1 MNFIKFVFDP
11 DAWSE
16 VYAAIRKNK
25 LRTILTM
32 IGVAWGMFLF
42 VLLLGVTRGL
52 QNGFD
57 RNLADAATNSLF
69 VWGGTTS
76 MPYQGFQ
83 KGRTIELKMSDV
95 RQIQARFPQISLLA
109 PRNSKSNSILTYGTK
124 YNFYTVNGDYP
135 DQNRMFGKD
144 IIQGRFINE
153 DDIKTES
160 KVCVIGIEVAEQFF
174 GDKPKPLGKEI
185 RISDSYYTIVGV
197 YDTPSSPVE
206 SKDQVFI
213 PFTTFQKIYNQ
224 GEMIQY
230 LSLSLPN
237 NYDIVA
243 FEKEL
248 KTYLKQIKNISPD
261 DDQGIGG
268 FNLGEMLGKIMKFVK
283 GMQFLAIVVGGMT
296 LFSGVIA
303 IASIL
308 LITVSERT
316 KEFGIRRALGAIPA
330 QIRGQILLE
339 SVVLTLIAGLGGIIF
354 AALLLM
360 VLNEVIIPS
369 NKNIPLYNASID
381 LFTLFTALAVMVV
394 MATLAGLIP
403 AQRAIQIKPIDAL
416 RDE

>member
-1 MNFIKFVFDP
+1 MNLKILFDI

-16 VYAAIRKNK
+16 VYSAIRKNK

-42 VLLLGVTRGL
+42 VLLLGVTRGM

-69 VWGGTTS
+69 LWGGTTS
-76 MPYQGFQ
+76 MPYQGYQ

-95 RQIQARFPQISLLA
+95 RQIQAQFPQISLIA
-109 PRNSKSNSILTYGTK
+109 PRNMMPNTIVSYGSK

-144 IIQGRFINE
+144 IVKGRFINE
-153 DDIKTES
+153 DDITNEAKI
-160 KVCVIGIEVAEQFF
+160 CVMGIEVIENYF
-174 GDKPKPLGKEI
+174 DKKTDPIGQQI

-197 YDTPSSPVE
+197 YDSPSSPVE
-206 SKDQVFI
+206 TKDQIFI
-213 PFTTFQKIYNQ
+213 PFTTFQKVYNQ
-224 GEMIQY
+224 GEKIQY

-237 NYDIVA
+237 AYDIVA
-243 FEKEL
+243 FEKQL
-248 KTYLKQIKNISPD
+248 KSHLKAIKHIAPE
-261 DDQGIGG
+261 DDQGLGG

-283 GMQFLAIVVGGMT
+283 GMQFLAIVVGAMT

-303 IASIL
+303 ISSIL

-316 KEFGIRRALGAIPA
+316 KEFGIRRALGAIPS

-339 SVVLTLIAGLGGIIF
+339 SVVLTLVAGLAGIVGAGLI
-354 AALLLM
+354 LM
-360 VLNEVIIPS
+360 FLNEVIIPG
-369 NKNIPLYNASID
+369 NDKIPIYNASID
-381 LFTLFTALAVMVV
+381 LFTLFAALMIMVV
-394 MATLAGLIP
+394 MATFAGLIP
-403 AQRAIQIKPIDAL
+403 AQRAIAIKPIDAL
-416 RDE
+416 REE

>member
-1 MNFIKFVFDP
+1 MNLVKFVLDP

-25 LRTILTM
+25 LRTVLTM

-57 RNLADAATNSLF
+57 RNLANAATNSLF
-69 VWGGTTS
+69 VWGGITS
-76 MPYQGFQ
+76 MPHEGFQ

-95 RQIQARFPQISLLA
+95 RQIKARFPQIELLA
-109 PRNSKSNSILTYGTK
+109 PRNSKPNSILTYGSK

-144 IIQGRFINE
+144 LIQGRFINE
-153 DDIKTES
+153 DDIKTEA
-160 KVCVIGIEVAEQFF
+160 KVCVIGIEIAEQFF
-174 GDKPKPLGKEI
+174 GENARPLGKQM
-185 RISDSYYTIVGV
+185 RISDSYYTIVGI

-224 GEMIQY
+224 GEVIQY
-230 LSLSLPN
+230 LSLSLPKS
-237 NYDIVA
+237 YDIVA

-248 KTYLKQIKNISPD
+248 KAYLKQLKNIAPED
-261 DDQGIGG
+261 EQGIGG
-268 FNLGEMLGKIMKFVK
+268 FNLGEMLGKIVTFVK
-283 GMQFLAIVVGGMT
+283 GMQFLAIVVGAMT

-316 KEFGIRRALGAIPA
+316 KEFGIRRALGAVPA

-339 SVVLTLIAGLGGIIF
+339 SVILTLIAGLSGIIF

-360 VLNEVIIPS
+360 LLNEIIIPG
-369 NKNIPLYNASID
+369 NENIPLYNASID
-381 LFTLFTALAVMVV
+381 LLTLFSALAIMIV

>member
-1 MNFIKFVFDP
+1 MNFIKFIFDV

-42 VLLLGVTRGL
+42 VLLLGVTKGL

-57 RNLADAATNSLF
+57 RNLANSATNSLF
-69 VWGGTTS
+69 VWGGKTS
-76 MPYQGFQ
+76 IPYQGFQ

-95 RQIQARFPQISLLA
+95 KKIQAQFPQISLLA
-109 PRNSKSNSILTYGTK
+109 PRNSKSSTIIAYGSK

-160 KVCVIGIEVAEQFF
+160 KVCVLGIEVAEDFF
-174 GDKPKPLGKEI
+174 GDDPKPLGKQI
-185 RISDSYYTIVGV
+185 RISDSYYTIVGI
-197 YDTPSSPVE
+197 YDSPSSPVE
-206 SKDQVFI
+206 GKNEVFI
-213 PFTTFQKIYNQ
+213 PFTTFQKVYNQ
-224 GEMIQY
+224 GETINY

-237 NYDIVA
+237 SYDIKG
-243 FEKEL
+243 FEKQL
-248 KTYLKQIKNISPD
+248 KSYLKEIKNISPD
-261 DDQGIGG
+261 DDQAIGG
-268 FNLGEMLGKIMKFVK
+268 FNLGEMLGKVLKFVK
-283 GMQFLAIVVGGMT
+283 GMQFLAVVVGAMT

-316 KEFGIRRALGAIPA
+316 KEFGIRRALGAIPS

-339 SVVLTLIAGLGGIIF
+339 SVILTLIAGFIGIIS
-354 AALLLM
+354 AALILM
-360 VLNEVIIPS
+360 FLNEILIPG

-381 LFTLFTALAVMVV
+381 LPTLFSALAIMVI

>member
-1 MNFIKFVFDP
+1 MNWKLLFDI

-42 VLLLGVTRGL
+42 VLLLGVTRGM

-76 MPYQGFQ
+76 MPHQGFQ
-83 KGRTIELKMSDV
+83 KGRLIELKMSDV
-95 RQIQARFPQISLLA
+95 KRIENQFPQISLIA
-109 PRNSKSNSILTYGTK
+109 PRNNMPNSVVAYGTK

-144 IIQGRFINE
+144 IIYGRFINE
-153 DDIKTES
+153 DDIKTEA
-160 KVCVIGIEVAEQFF
+160 KICVLGIEIVENFF
-174 GDKPKPLGKEI
+174 KETKDAMGERI
-185 RISDSYYTIVGV
+185 RIGDSYYTIVGI
-197 YDTPSSPVE
+197 YDSPSSPVE
-206 SKDQVFI
+206 TKDQIFI
-213 PFTTFQKIYNQ
+213 PFTTFQKVYNQ
-224 GEMIQY
+224 GEKIQY

-237 NYDIVA
+237 DYDIVA
-243 FEKEL
+243 FEKQL
-248 KTYLKQIKNISPD
+248 KSYLKQIKNIAPA
-261 DDQGIGG
+261 DDQALGG
-268 FNLGEMLGKIMKFVK
+268 FNLGEMLGKIMTFVK
-283 GMQFLAIVVGGMT
+283 GMQFLAIVVGALT

-303 IASIL
+303 ISSIL

-316 KEFGIRRALGAIPA
+316 KEFGIRRALGAIPT

-339 SVVLTLIAGLGGIIF
+339 SVVLTLIAGLAGIVGAGLI
-354 AALLLM
+354 LM
-360 VLNEVIIPS
+360 VLNEFVIPNNDSIP
-369 NKNIPLYNASID
+369 IYNASID
-381 LFTLFTALAVMVV
+381 LFTLFAALTIMVV

-403 AQRAIQIKPIDAL
+403 AQRAIAIKPIDAL
-416 RDE
+416 REE

>member
-1 MNFIKFVFDP
+1 MNLVKFIFDP

-16 VYAAIRKNK
+16 VYSAIRKNK
-25 LRTILTM
+25 LRTVLTM

-76 MPYQGFQ
+76 VPYEGFQ

-95 RQIQARFPQISLLA
+95 RQIKARFPQISLMA
-109 PRNSKSNSILTYGTK
+109 PRNSKPNSIIAYGSK
-124 YNFYTVNGDYP
+124 YNFYSVNGDYP

-144 IIQGRFINE
+144 IVQGRFINE
-153 DDIKTES
+153 DDIKDET
-160 KVCVIGIEVAEQFF
+160 KVCVIGIEVAEQYF
-174 GDKPKPLGKEI
+174 GSNPHPLGKQI

-213 PFTTFQKIYNQ
+213 PFTTFQKVYNQ
-224 GEMIQY
+224 GEIIQY
-230 LSLSLPN
+230 LCLSLPN
-237 NYDIVA
+237 QYNISD

-248 KTYLKQIKNISPD
+248 KTYIKQLKNIAPD
-261 DDQGIGG
+261 DDQAIGG

-283 GMQFLAIVVGGMT
+283 GMQFLAVVVGAMT

-316 KEFGIRRALGAIPA
+316 KEFGIRRALGAVPA

-339 SVVLTLIAGLGGIIF
+339 SVVLTLIAGLGGIVF
-354 AALLLM
+354 AGLLLM
-360 VLNEVIIPS
+360 VLNEIIIPG

-381 LFTLFTALAVMVV
+381 LFTLFSALVIMVV

-416 RDE
+416 REE

>member
-1 MNFIKFVFDP
+1 MNFVKFIFDP

-69 VWGGTTS
+69 VWGGKTS

-95 RQIQARFPQISLLA
+95 RKIQAKFPQISLLA
-109 PRNSKSNSILTYGTK
+109 PRNSKPSSVIAYKSK

-153 DDIKTES
+153 DDIKDES
-160 KVCVIGIEVAEQFF
+160 KVCVLGIEVAEQFF
-174 GDKPKPLGKEI
+174 GKNAEPLGKQI

-197 YDTPSSPVE
+197 YDAPSSPVE
-206 SKDQVFI
+206 SKDEVYI
-213 PFTTFQKIYNQ
+213 PFTTFQKVYNQ
-224 GEMIQY
+224 GETIQY

-237 NYDIVA
+237 NYDIIS

-248 KTYLKQIKNISPD
+248 KAYLKEIKNISPD

-283 GMQFLAIVVGGMT
+283 GLQFLAIVVGGMT

-339 SVVLTLIAGLGGIIF
+339 SVVLTLIAGLFGIIL
-354 AALLLM
+354 AASVLM
-360 VLNEVIIPS
+360 FLNEILVPS
-369 NKNIPLYNASID
+369 NENIPLYNASID
-381 LFTLFTALAVMVV
+381 LVTLFTALAVMIV
-394 MATLAGLIP
+394 MATFAGLIP
-403 AQRAIQIKPIDAL
+403 AQRAILIKPIDAL

>member
-76 MPYQGFQ
+76 MPYEGFQ
-83 KGRTIELKMSDV
+83 KGRKIELKMSDV
-95 RQIQARFPQISLLA
+95 RKIQAHFPQISLLA
-109 PRNSKSNSILTYGTK
+109 PRNSKPSSVIAYGSK

-153 DDIKTES
+153 DDIKNET
-160 KVCVIGIEVAEQFF
+160 KICVLGIEVAEQFF
-174 GDKPKPLGKEI
+174 GKNPSPLGKQI

-206 SKDQVFI
+206 TKDQIYI
-213 PFTTFQKIYNQ
+213 PFTTFQKVYNQ
-224 GEMIQY
+224 GETIQY

-237 NYDIVA
+237 NYDIIS
-243 FEKEL
+243 FEKQLKAYL
-248 KTYLKQIKNISPD
+248 KTIKNIAPD
-261 DDQGIGG
+261 DDQAIGG

-283 GMQFLAIVVGGMT
+283 GLQFLAIVVGGMT

-339 SVVLTLIAGLGGIIF
+339 SVVLTLIAGLFGIIM
-354 AALLLM
+354 AASILM
-360 VLNEVIIPS
+360 LLNEIIVPA
-369 NKNIPLYNASID
+369 NENIPLYNASID
-381 LFTLFTALAVMVV
+381 LVTLFTALAVMIV

-403 AQRAIQIKPIDAL
+403 AQRAILIKPIDAL

>member
-1 MNFIKFVFDP
+1 MNIKLLFDI

-42 VLLLGVTRGL
+42 VLLLGVTRGM

-83 KGRTIELKMSDV
+83 KGRKIELKMSDV
-95 RQIQARFPQISLLA
+95 ERIKNDFPQISLIA
-109 PRNSKSNSILTYGTK
+109 PRNMMPNTVVAFGSK

-135 DQNRMFGKD
+135 DQNKMFGKD
-144 IIQGRFINE
+144 IIYGRFINE
-153 DDIKTES
+153 DDIKTEA
-160 KVCVIGIEVAEQFF
+160 KVCV
-174 GDKPKPLGKEI
+174 LGKEVVENFFGKNVNPLGEQI

-197 YDTPSSPVE
+197 YGKPSSPVE
-206 SKDQVFI
+206 SEDQIFI
-213 PFTTFQKIYNQ
+213 PFTTFQKVYNQ
-224 GEMIQY
+224 GEKIQY

-237 NYDIVA
+237 EYDIVA
-243 FEKEL
+243 FEKQL
-248 KTYLKQIKNISPD
+248 KTYIKSSKNIAPE
-261 DDQGIGG
+261 DDQGLGG
-268 FNLGEMLGKIMKFVK
+268 FNLGEMLGKIVTFVK
-283 GMQFLAIVVGGMT
+283 GMQFLAIVVGTLT

-303 IASIL
+303 ISSIL

-339 SVVLTLIAGLGGIIF
+339 SVVLTLVAGLAGIVGAGLI
-354 AALLLM
+354 LM
-360 VLNEVIIPS
+360 VLNEVIIPGNDS
-369 NKNIPLYNASID
+369 IPIYNASID
-381 LFTLFTALAVMVV
+381 LFTLTFALLIMVV
-394 MATLAGLIP
+394 MAMLAGLIP
-403 AQRAIQIKPIDAL
+403 AERAIAIKPIDAL

>member
-1 MNFIKFVFDP
+1 MNFKLLFDI

-42 VLLLGVTRGL
+42 VLLLGVTRGM

-83 KGRTIELKMSDV
+83 KGRKIELKMSDV
-95 RQIQARFPQISLLA
+95 ERIKADFPQISLIA
-109 PRNSKSNSILTYGTK
+109 PRNMMPNTVVAYGTK

-144 IIQGRFINE
+144 IVQGRFINE
-153 DDIKTES
+153 DDIKTEA
-160 KVCVIGIEVAEQFF
+160 KVCVLGTEVVENFF
-174 GDKPKPLGKEI
+174 GKGANPLGKQI

-197 YDTPSSPVE
+197 YGSPSSPVE
-206 SKDQVFI
+206 SEDQIFI
-213 PFTTFQKIYNQ
+213 PFTTFQKVYNQ
-224 GEMIQY
+224 GEKIQY

-237 NYDIVA
+237 DYDIVA
-243 FEKEL
+243 FEKQL
-248 KTYLKQIKNISPD
+248 KTYLKKVKNIAPN
-261 DDQGIGG
+261 DDQGLGG
-268 FNLGEMLGKIMKFVK
+268 FNLGEMLGKIVTFVK
-283 GMQFLAIVVGGMT
+283 GMQFLAIVVGTLT

-339 SVVLTLIAGLGGIIF
+339 SVVLTLIAGLSGIIG
-354 AALLLM
+354 AGLILM
-360 VLNEVIIPS
+360 LLNEIVIPKNDSIP
-369 NKNIPLYNASID
+369 IYNASID
-381 LFTLFTALAVMVV
+381 LFTLTVALLIMVV
-394 MATLAGLIP
+394 MAMFAGLIP
-403 AQRAIQIKPIDAL
+403 AERAISIKPIDAL

>member
-1 MNFIKFVFDP
+1 MNIKLLFDI

-16 VYAAIRKNK
+16 VYSAIRKNK

-42 VLLLGVTRGL
+42 VLLLGLTRGM

-69 VWGGTTS
+69 IWGGKTS
-76 MPYQGFQ
+76 MPFQGYQ

-95 RQIQARFPQISLLA
+95 RQIQGQFPQISLIA
-109 PRNSKSNSILTYGTK
+109 PRNMMPNSVVAFGSK

-144 IIQGRFINE
+144 IIKGRFINE

-160 KVCVIGIEVAEQFF
+160 KVCVLGIEVVENYFNKKANPIGE
-174 GDKPKPLGKEI
+174 KI
-185 RISDSYYTIVGV
+185 RIADSYYTIVGV
-197 YDTPSSPVE
+197 YDSPSSPVE
-206 SKDQVFI
+206 SKDQIYI
-213 PFTTFQKIYNQ
+213 PFTTFQKVYNQ
-224 GEMIQY
+224 GEKIQY

-237 NYDIVA
+237 DYDIVS
-243 FEKEL
+243 FEKQL
-248 KTYLKQIKNISPD
+248 KSYLKRIKNIAPD
-261 DDQGIGG
+261 DDQGLGG

-283 GMQFLAIVVGGMT
+283 GMQFLAIVVGAMT

-303 IASIL
+303 ISSIL

-339 SVVLTLIAGLGGIIF
+339 SVVLTLIAGLAGIVGAGLI
-354 AALLLM
+354 LM
-360 VLNEVIIPS
+360 FLNEVIIPGNDS
-369 NKNIPLYNASID
+369 IPIYNASID
-381 LFTLFTALAVMVV
+381 LFTLFVALMIMVV

-403 AQRAIQIKPIDAL
+403 AQRAISIKPIDAL
-416 RDE
+416 REE

>member
-1 MNFIKFVFDP
+1 MNWKLLFDI

-42 VLLLGVTRGL
+42 VLLLGVTRGM

-83 KGRTIELKMSDV
+83 KGRLIELKMSDV
-95 RQIQARFPQISLLA
+95 KRIEAQFPQISLIA
-109 PRNSKSNSILTYGTK
+109 PRNNMPNSVVAYGTK
-124 YNFYTVNGDYP
+124 YNFYMVNGDYP

-144 IIQGRFINE
+144 IIHGRFINE
-153 DDIKTES
+153 DDIKTEA
-160 KVCVIGIEVAEQFF
+160 KVCVLGVEIVENFF
-174 GDKPKPLGKEI
+174 KTIPEAMGKRI
-185 RISDSYYTIVGV
+185 RIADSYYTIVGI
-197 YDTPSSPVE
+197 YDSPSSPVE
-206 SKDQVFI
+206 SKDQIFI
-213 PFTTFQKIYNQ
+213 PFTTFQKVYNQ
-224 GEMIQY
+224 GEKIQY

-237 NYDIVA
+237 DYDIVA
-243 FEKEL
+243 FEKQL
-248 KTYLKQIKNISPD
+248 KIYLKQIKSIAPG
-261 DDQGIGG
+261 DDQALGG
-268 FNLGEMLGKIMKFVK
+268 FNLGEMLGKIMTFVK
-283 GMQFLAIVVGGMT
+283 GMQFLAIVVGALT

-303 IASIL
+303 ISSIL

-316 KEFGIRRALGAIPA
+316 KEFGIRRALGAIPT

-339 SVVLTLIAGLGGIIF
+339 SVVLTLIAGLAGIVGAGLI
-354 AALLLM
+354 LM
-360 VLNEVIIPS
+360 LLNEVIIPGNDS
-369 NKNIPLYNASID
+369 IPIYNASID
-381 LFTLFTALAVMVV
+381 LFTLFAALAIMVV
-394 MATLAGLIP
+394 MATFAGLIP
-403 AQRAIQIKPIDAL
+403 AQRAIAIKPIDAL

>member
-1 MNFIKFVFDP
+1 MNWKLLFDI

-42 VLLLGVTRGL
+42 VLLLGLTRGM

-76 MPYQGFQ
+76 MPYNGFQ

-95 RQIQARFPQISLLA
+95 KQIQAKFPQISLIA
-109 PRNSKSNSILTYGTK
+109 PRNMMPNSVVAHGTK
-124 YNFYTVNGDYP
+124 YNFYTINGDYP

-153 DDIKTES
+153 DDIKNET
-160 KVCVIGIEVAEQFF
+160 KVCVIGTEVSENYFKTNEEAMGQ
-174 GDKPKPLGKEI
+174 KI
-185 RISDSYYTIVGV
+185 RISDSYYTIVGI
-197 YDTPSSPVE
+197 YGKPSSPVE
-206 SKDQVFI
+206 SEDQVFI
-213 PFTTFQKIYNQ
+213 PFTTFQKVYNQ
-224 GEMIQY
+224 GEKIQY
-230 LSLSLPN
+230 LSLSIPN
-237 NYDIVA
+237 EYDISQ
-243 FEKEL
+243 FEIQL
-248 KTYLKQIKNISPD
+248 KNYLKGVKNIAPE
-261 DDQGIGG
+261 DDQGLGG
-268 FNLGEMLGKIMKFVK
+268 FNLGEMLGKVMTFVK
-283 GMQFLAIVVGGMT
+283 GMQFLAIVVGAMT

-303 IASIL
+303 ISSIL

-316 KEFGIRRALGAIPA
+316 KEFGIRRALGAIPT

-339 SVVLTLIAGLGGIIF
+339 SVVLTLIAGLAGIVGAGLI
-354 AALLLM
+354 LM
-360 VLNEVIIPS
+360 FLNEVIIP
-369 NKNIPLYNASID
+369 KNDSIPIYNASID
-381 LFTLFTALAVMVV
+381 LFTLFVALAIMVV
-394 MATLAGLIP
+394 MATFAGLIP
-403 AQRAIQIKPIDAL
+403 AQRAISIKPIDAL

>member
-1 MNFIKFVFDP
+1 MNIRLLFDI

-16 VYAAIRKNK
+16 VYAAIKKNK

-42 VLLLGVTRGL
+42 VLLLGLTRGM

-76 MPYQGFQ
+76 MPYNGFQ

-95 RQIQARFPQISLLA
+95 KQITSKFPQISLIA
-109 PRNSKSNSILTYGTK
+109 PRNMNPNSVIAFGTK

-144 IIQGRFINE
+144 IILGRFIDE
-153 DDIKTES
+153 DDIKNET
-160 KVCVIGIEVAEQFF
+160 KVCVLGIEVVENFF
-174 GDKPKPLGKEI
+174 SKKEDALGQQI

-197 YDTPSSPVE
+197 YDAPSSPVE
-206 SKDQVFI
+206 SKDQIYI
-213 PFTTFQKIYNQ
+213 PFTTFQKVYNQ
-224 GEMIQY
+224 GEKIQY
-230 LSLSLPN
+230 LSLSIPN
-237 NYDIVA
+237 EYDITA
-243 FEKEL
+243 FEKQL
-248 KTYLKQIKNISPD
+248 KTYLKQIKNIAPE
-261 DDQGIGG
+261 DDQGLGG

-283 GMQFLAIVVGGMT
+283 GMQFLAIVVGAMT

-303 IASIL
+303 ISSIL

-316 KEFGIRRALGAIPA
+316 KEFGIRRALGAVPT

-339 SVVLTLIAGLGGIIF
+339 SVVLTLIAGLAGIV
-354 AALLLM
+354 AAGLILM
-360 VLNEVIIPS
+360 VLNEFIIPM
-369 NKNIPLYNASID
+369 NKNIPIYNASID
-381 LFTLFTALAVMVV
+381 LFTLFVALAIMVV
-394 MATLAGLIP
+394 MATFAGLIP
-403 AQRAIQIKPIDAL
+403 AQRAIAIKPIDAL

>member
-1 MNFIKFVFDP
+1 MNWKLLFDI

-42 VLLLGVTRGL
+42 VLLLGLTRGM

-83 KGRTIELKMSDV
+83 KGRAIELKMSDV
-95 RQIQARFPQISLLA
+95 KKIEAKFPQISLIA
-109 PRNSKSNSILTYGTK
+109 PRNMMPNTVVAFGTK

-144 IIQGRFINE
+144 IIKGRFINE
-153 DDIKTES
+153 DDITAEA
-160 KVCVIGIEVAEQFF
+160 KVCVLGIEVVENYF
-174 GDKPKPLGKEI
+174 DKDSDPIGELI

-197 YDTPSSPVE
+197 YEKPASPQE
-206 SKDQVFI
+206 TEDLVFI
-213 PFTTFQKIYNQ
+213 PFTTFQKVYNQ
-224 GEMIQY
+224 GEKIQY

-237 NYDIVA
+237 DYDIVA
-243 FEKEL
+243 FEKQL
-248 KTYLKQIKNISPD
+248 KTYLKEIKNIAPE
-261 DDQGIGG
+261 DDQALGG
-268 FNLGEMLGKIMKFVK
+268 FNLGEMLGKIMTFVK
-283 GMQFLAIVVGGMT
+283 GMQFLAIVVGAMT

-303 IASIL
+303 ISSIL

-316 KEFGIRRALGAIPA
+316 KEFGIRRALGAIPS

-339 SVVLTLIAGLGGIIF
+339 SVVLTLIAGLGGIIG
-354 AALLLM
+354 AGLILV
-360 VLNEVIIPS
+360 VLNEIVIPQNDKIP
-369 NKNIPLYNASID
+369 IYNASID
-381 LFTLFTALAVMVV
+381 LVTLFTALAIMVV
-394 MATLAGLIP
+394 MATFAGLIP
-403 AQRAIQIKPIDAL
+403 AQRAIAIKPIDAL